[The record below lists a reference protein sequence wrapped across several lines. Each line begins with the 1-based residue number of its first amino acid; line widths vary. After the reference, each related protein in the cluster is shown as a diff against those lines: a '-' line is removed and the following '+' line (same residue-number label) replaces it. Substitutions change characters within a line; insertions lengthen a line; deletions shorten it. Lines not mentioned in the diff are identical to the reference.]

1 MNKRKLI
8 LYTSASIVGIIILF
22 FVVRMV
28 NNRQYSSRLPEI
40 PDASTISA
48 TVKEQIAEADKNA
61 RRNPTAENLGML
73 GMVYHSSANYS
84 QAEQC
89 YKLASER
96 DKSAWVWDYYDG
108 YLNIELG
115 NSENAITNFNRVKE
129 KNQQIKL
136 AWYYTGGEYKNLGKN
151 DLAEKSYMEI
161 ASVVNNNYAT
171 SSGVRRDHFPL
182 ATYAQ
187 FELARMYIDA
197 NQLNK
202 ADSLLNSMIQKYYLF
217 GPSYRLLG
225 NIYNTRGE
233 TELGEK
239 YTVRANDLV
248 AFTPPIDT
256 LVDKLVLLSRSE
268 LYLLKRID
276 EAERS
281 VYTDWTLELVN
292 HGLQYLPDNKYL
304 ISKAIKTYLWKMQS
318 QKAIALIDKHMAL
331 FEGNFTEM
339 NKTGMLFFQK
349 ELYSQAL
356 KYWKKA
362 LEIQPDD
369 AETEQNVAKCY
380 WGSGDK
386 EKAYQ
391 LLDEVFQKNSK
402 NPEVLAKV
410 TYLLYNLGATENATK
425 KLAHVKRLAST
436 NPNVL
441 KMEAEI
447 AEAKKDFSLAIAKY
461 EASLK
466 NDPEN
471 LQTIR
476 KLGDLLFKQKQWK
489 KYETLYKTSL
499 KIYPNDPEL
508 LERLGT
514 YLIDCPDTLYKNIPE
529 GKEYVE
535 RAFTYYDCPPDIL
548 LSAGS
553 HLSYA
558 YAFLGEKQKAINTIS
573 QTINIAK
580 GQNVS
585 DSYMKMLQNFYR
597 TFKNM

>member
-8 LYTSASIVGIIILF
+8 TYAVAGIAGIIIIF
-22 FVVRMV
+22 FLVRFRRNSQYTEQLPKVPDSTSVSVTV
-28 NNRQYSSRLPEI
+28 N
-40 PDASTISA
+40 
-48 TVKEQIAEADKNA
+48 EQIAEADKRA
-61 RRNPTAENLGML
+61 RKNPSATNMGLL

-96 DKSAWVWDYYDG
+96 KPSDWRWNYYDG
-108 YLNIELG
+108 YLNVELG
-115 NSENAITNFNRVKE
+115 NSEAAIKNFNLVKK
-129 KNQQIKL
+129 KNPEIKL
-136 AWYYTGGEYKNLGKN
+136 AWYYSGGEYKNLGKN
-151 DLAEKSYMEI
+151 DLAEKSYLEI
-161 ASVVNNNYAT
+161 SNVINNNFEANST
-171 SSGVRRDHFPL
+171 IRRDHFPL

-187 FELARMYIDA
+187 FELARIWIDSG
-197 NQLNK
+197 QPDK
-202 ADSLLNSMIQKYYLF
+202 ADSILNNIIQKYYLF
-217 GPSYRLLG
+217 GPAYRLLG

-233 TELGEK
+233 KELGEK
-239 YTVRANDLV
+239 YTIRANDLV
-248 AFTPPIDT
+248 AFSPPIDT
-256 LVDKLVLLSRSE
+256 LVDKLVLMSRSE

-281 VYTDWTLELVN
+281 VYTDWTLQLVN
-292 HGLQYLPDNKYL
+292 HALRYLPDNKYL
-304 ISKAIKTYLWKMQS
+304 ISKAIKTYLWKMQN

-349 ELYSQAL
+349 ELYPQAL
-356 KYWKKA
+356 KYWNKA
-362 LEIQPDD
+362 LEIKPGD
-369 AETEQNVAKCY
+369 AETEQNAAKCY
-380 WGSGDK
+380 WASGEK
-386 EKAYQ
+386 EKAYKM
-391 LLDEVFQKNSK
+391 LGEVFQKNK
-402 NPEVLAKV
+402 NNREVLAEV
-410 TYLLYNLGATENATK
+410 TYLLYNLGAKEQALQYLK
-425 KLAHVKRLAST
+425 KVKPLAPA
-436 NPNVL
+436 NPDIL
-441 KMEAEI
+441 KVEAEI
-447 AEAKKDFSLAIAKY
+447 AKENKNFNQAISKYEVSLKKDP
-461 EASLK
+461 
-466 NDPEN
+466 ND

-489 KYETLYKTSL
+489 KYENLYKNSL

-558 YAFLGEKQKAINTIS
+558 YAFLGDKQKAVVTIS

-580 GQNVS
+580 GQNIS
-585 DSYMKMLQNFYR
+585 DSYMKMLENFYR